1 MLSIL
6 LYYRLWS
13 TTFRVP
19 NMQTYPYS
27 LSIFYSCGEGVGT
40 GGVVEWPW
48 RTFHSFAVLYLYGCR
63 ISRSMKAYMF
73 DVWSSIPRSNMSY
86 LSTFFSLKLTW
97 PLKIGLPPQTKNH
110 LPASDFQV
118 LQYVLVSGRVR
129 ILDLCCTVLCCDMAQ
144 LGLGNPRWT
153 QYNRVNPHELLRGEK
168 KKHVLVFRY
177 QTI

>member
-1 MLSIL
+1 MAYKRYILPIGWLYITYHLLGEPETTIETCWVSYCTIDYDQLLSGSPICKHTHTAWV
-6 LYYRLWS
+6 Y
-13 TTFRVP
+13 FIP
-19 NMQTYPYS
+19 
-27 LSIFYSCGEGVGT
+27 VGKGWEQ

-97 PLKIGLPPQTKNH
+97 PLKIGLPPQKKH

-129 ILDLCCTVLCCDMAQ
+129 ILDLCCTVLLRHGA
-144 LGLGNPRWT
+144 T
-153 QYNRVNPHELLRGEK
+153 RVR
-168 KKHVLVFRY
+168 
-177 QTI
+177 